1 MYVKLCNYFQ
11 IAYGEGI
18 KAVHLQFASFLFEIW
33 VSNFKTYNAM
43 QFLDRQGIINLSQEF
58 SEKISMQFLIPSK
71 VIRYMS
77 LNCDEEIILAIL
89 HVSWNL

>member
-1 MYVKLCNYFQ
+1 M
-11 IAYGEGI
+11 
-18 KAVHLQFASFLFEIW
+18 

-71 VIRYMS
+71 EVIRYMS
-77 LNCDEEIILAIL
+77 LNE
-89 HVSWNL
+89 